1 MYEIWYSNFHYLDHN
16 AFETLDEA
24 IAHGRSKGFEFEVY
38 FDNDLV
44 GYAEGV
50 SLTWYD
56 IT

>member
-24 IAHGRSKGFEFEVY
+24 IAHGRSKGFEFQVY

-50 SLTWYD
+50 SLTWHVYP
-56 IT
+56 